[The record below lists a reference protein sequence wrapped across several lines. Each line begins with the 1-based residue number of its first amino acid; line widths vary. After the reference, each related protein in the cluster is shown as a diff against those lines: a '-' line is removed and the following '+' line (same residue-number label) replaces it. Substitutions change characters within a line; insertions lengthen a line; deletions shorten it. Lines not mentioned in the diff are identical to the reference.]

1 MVRGGTDIP
10 CSPPKSHVAPPE
22 AFSPVPIARNPL
34 ISWMIFYYFFFYCK
48 GTKQGAECRM
58 NSASVAKVLQEDGG
72 MVGCRYGQ
80 EGKDFKWR
88 KF

>member
-1 MVRGGTDIP
+1 
-10 CSPPKSHVAPPE
+10 
-22 AFSPVPIARNPL
+22 
-34 ISWMIFYYFFFYCK
+34 
-48 GTKQGAECRM
+48 M